1 MADRAQKIWSRFGNV
16 AGTLRNSITEF
27 AADVL
32 ETAEE
37 LSQQV
42 EKSQDS
48 APNAWPATPAPHTPE
63 EPRADAMLTRLAA
76 LRSRLAAERTRVGC
90 AGCRSV

>member
-1 MADRAQKIWSRFGNV
+1 MTDRAQKIWSRFGNV

-37 LSQQV
+37 LSHQV
-42 EKSQDS
+42 
-48 APNAWPATPAPHTPE
+48 
-63 EPRADAMLTRLAA
+63 
-76 LRSRLAAERTRVGC
+76 RT
-90 AGCRSV
+90 